1 MRPLQCY
8 RSLPLFLILTIAF
21 FFFSSSLFCFTHGAS
36 NHLAFQPP
44 LPSESITEVRRFVPE
59 GPSDAPMNEDDDD
72 NNDDYEGSSSIVLAA
87 KRTYRRDPLNGFRRY
102 TGGWNIKE
110 VHYWASVGF
119 TAAPLFAIAAIW
131 FLGFGVCLLLI
142 CIRHFCSRREPY
154 GYSKIAYA
162 LSLIFLIFFVI
173 LAAIG
178 FVILYAGQGKF
189 HGSTTSTLDYVVS
202 QADATLDRLNG
213 VSDYLAAAKQLQ
225 VDKIFLPSNIQTD
238 IDNIEAKLNASA
250 SNLADKTAKSSHDI
264 RDLLDSVR
272 LALILIGAIM
282 LVLAFLGFLFSMF
295 GMQVLVYI
303 DSLQRNGLW
312 NLCSLVV
319 FGWILV
325 AGTFILCGVF
335 LLLHNAAGDT
345 CVAMN
350 EYAQNPT
357 AHTSLDDIIP
367 CVDKAT
373 AQETITRS
381 KEVSSQI
388 VEVINEVIT
397 NVSNINFAPAFVPFY
412 FNQSGPLVPIL
423 CNPFNSDLTNHPCSA
438 SELDFN
444 NATVVWNNYVCQVSP
459 TGVCTTPGRL
469 TPTFYSQMSAAVNVS
484 NGLLNDSPFLV
495 ELEDCTFV
503 RETFSNIYRDRCPDL
518 QLYSKWIYVGLVMV
532 STAVMLSLVFWV
544 IYGRER
550 HHRLYTKRLNK
561 SGLEEKKSLEL
572 EEIQENKILEE
583 RKDS

>member
-1 MRPLQCY
+1 
-8 RSLPLFLILTIAF
+8 
-21 FFFSSSLFCFTHGAS
+21 
-36 NHLAFQPP
+36 
-44 LPSESITEVRRFVPE
+44 
-59 GPSDAPMNEDDDD
+59 MNEDDDD
-72 NNDDYEGSSSIVLAA
+72 NNNDDYESSSSIVLAA

-102 TGGWNIKE
+102 TGGWNIKD

-119 TAAPLFAIAAIW
+119 TAAPLFVIAAIW

-142 CIRHFCSRREPY
+142 CICHFCSGREPF
-154 GYSKIAYA
+154 GYSKTAYA
-162 LSLIFLIFFVI
+162 LSLIFLILFTI

-178 FVILYAGQGKF
+178 CVILYAGQGKF

-202 QADATLDRLNG
+202 QADATVDRLNG

-238 IDNIEAKLNASA
+238 IDNIEEKLNASA
-250 SNLADKTAKSSHDI
+250 SILADKTAKNSHDI

-272 LALILIGAIM
+272 LALILIAAIM
-282 LVLAFLGFLFSMF
+282 LVLACLGFLFSIF
-295 GMQVLVYI
+295 GMRLLVYI
-303 DSLQRNGLW
+303 
-312 NLCSLVV
+312 LVV

-325 AGTFILCGVF
+325 AGTFILCGIFV
-335 LLLHNAAGDT
+335 LLHNAAGDT

-357 AHTSLDDIIP
+357 AHTSLDDIIS

-373 AQETITRS
+373 AQETIMRS

-423 CNPFNSDLTNHPCSA
+423 CNPFNSDLTNRPCSVG
-438 SELDFN
+438 ELDFN
-444 NATVVWNNYVCQVSP
+444 NATQVWNNYVCQVSP
-459 TGVCTTPGRL
+459 NGICTTPGRL

-484 NGLLNDSPFLV
+484 SALLSDGPFLV

-503 RETFSNIYRDRCPDL
+503 RETFSNIYQDHCPDL
-518 QLYSKWIYVGLVMV
+518 QLYSKWIYVGLVMA

-550 HHRLYTKRLNK
+550 HHRLYTKQLNET
-561 SGLEEKKSLEL
+561 SLEENKSLEL
-572 EEIQENKILEE
+572 EEIQENKILED
-583 RKDS
+583 RKDT